1 MSLTQKL
8 INRLKKSPQSIEFNN
23 VMDVIAAE
31 YRHTPS
37 AFINGDQ
44 QNSAEQNQGSCKV
57 LAFARMNSL
66 SESETLALFGS
77 YYRDDVLKNPQGSDH
92 GNIRAFMRTG
102 WSGVELAQDAL
113 QPID

>member
-1 MSLTQKL
+1 MSLTQEL
-8 INRLKKSPQSIEFNN
+8 INKVKESPQTVEFSD
-23 VMDVIAAE
+23 VMDVISAE
-31 YRHTPS
+31 YLHTPS

-44 QNSAEQNQGSCKV
+44 QNSAQQNQGSCKV
-57 LAFARMNSL
+57 LAFARLNGL
-66 SESETLALFGS
+66 SEPETLALFGS
-77 YYRDDVLKNPQGSDH
+77 YYREDVLKNPQGSDH